1 MVWYQTFIGAGN
13 GQFIIRC
20 AKHTQATCIG
30 IEIEASRCEETRALI
45 DQELK
50 ASMLVSQH
58 DDDNHCDYHLHDN
71 NDNNQNDDDDGD
83 HHQQH
88 HHHSSSIR
96 STNIVSAYH
105 RCHIICCNALEYN
118 NYRNGT
124 CFFLYLV
131 PRGLR
136 LILPHLLT
144 IPHKIRVITYMS
156 PLPST
161 FQRNKNRN
169 NRYSNRKIDDN
180 DNESR
185 RSDENNISNH
195 SHESSVTIG
204 ADIKEDGI
212 HEINPVD
219 VDNNQQY
226 PLHHQ
231 MHAVSQ
237 HDFNDDK
244 DRNNIHGFTPH
255 DEGIN
260 DNDGDDDQT
269 VTKVKEEDDDIIII
283 KPLNIYR
290 VATASH
296 PDALWPLYYYE
307 LDLKPHHLS

>member
-1 MVWYQTFIGAGN
+1 MI
-13 GQFIIRC
+13 
-20 AKHTQATCIG
+20 
-30 IEIEASRCEETRALI
+30 
-45 DQELK
+45 
-50 ASMLVSQH
+50 VSPH
-58 DDDNHCDYHLHDN
+58 DDDDNNSDDYHLHNN
-71 NDNNQNDDDDGD
+71 NDNNQNDDHDHDHGD
-83 HHQQH
+83 HHHQH
-88 HHHSSSIR
+88 HHHSSSIS
-96 STNIVSAYH
+96 STHIVSAYN

-118 NYRNGT
+118 NYHNGT

-169 NRYSNRKIDDN
+169 NRKIDDN
-180 DNESR
+180 DDESR
-185 RSDENNISNH
+185 RSDENKISNH
-195 SHESSVTIG
+195 DHESSVTIG
-204 ADIKEDGI
+204 IDVKDGI
-212 HEINPVD
+212 YEINPAD

-231 MHAVSQ
+231 MHVVSQ
-237 HDFNDDK
+237 HDNNDDK
-244 DRNNIHGFTPH
+244 DTNNIHGFTPH

-260 DNDGDDDQT
+260 DNDDGDDGDDDQT
-269 VTKVKEEDDDIIII
+269 VTKEKEEDDNILTI

-307 LDLKPHHLS
+307 LNLKDYHLS